1 MERYIYTA
9 MSGALHTMTAQ
20 RIHANNLANAGTSG
34 FRADFQRVATYQVEG
49 PGHATR
55 RLAVEMPAGSNF
67 ATGRM
72 ETTGRTLDVGIRG
85 AGFFA
90 VEAEDGDEAYS
101 RSGSFALDAE
111 GRLML
116 NGNPVLG
123 EGGAQLLIPEHR
135 DLSIGE
141 DGTITVIPPDGNG
154 TLEVGR
160 LKLVNPA
167 TADLIKSD
175 DSLFRLADGGDAGMD
190 DTVQVAS
197 GHLEGSNVNAVD
209 SMVDTMALGR
219 TFEMQIKMMKT
230 ADELSAAGSR
240 LVRGG

>member
-20 RIHANNLANAGTSG
+20 RIHANNLANTGTNG
-34 FRADFQRVATYQVEG
+34 FRADFERAAAFQVTG

-55 RLAVEMPAGSNF
+55 HFAQEVAAGSDF
-67 ATGRM
+67 AAGRM
-72 ETTGRTLDVGIRG
+72 ETTGRNLDVGIRG

-90 VEAEDGDEAYS
+90 VMAADGGEAYT
-101 RSGSFALDAE
+101 RAGSFELDAQ
-111 GRLML
+111 GQLMV

-123 EGGAQLLIPEHR
+123 EGGPVVIPEHR

-141 DGTITVIPPDGNG
+141 DGTITVIPPDGVG
-154 TLEVGR
+154 TLEAGR
-160 LKLVNPA
+160 IRLVNPA
-167 TADLIKSD
+167 VADLTKGAD
-175 DSLFRLADGGDAGMD
+175 GLFRLEGGVEAAQD
-190 DTVQVAS
+190 DNVLLAS

-209 SMVDTMALGR
+209 AMVGTMTLSR
-219 TFEMQIKMMKT
+219 TFEMQVKMMKT

-240 LVRGG
+240 LVRGS